1 MNPSAKENIE
11 DATKMLDTGIT
22 PSEITTY
29 TNPGISTIAT
39 TVAASLG
46 SGTTIDLGSATA
58 TIPGFDS
65 FAADTGTQEAVLGT
79 AEETVDTTAVASE
92 VEEKV
97 ADDSAAPEMTNG
109 IRNTTRLDDNAVP
122 LAAALPQ
129 EDGAKISW
137 WWLLIIA
144 LLGATGKKMY
154 DDHMEKKRAV
164 EMAADDENKD

>member
-22 PSEITTY
+22 PSETTTY
-29 TNPGISTIAT
+29 TIPGISTIAT
-39 TVAASLG
+39 TVAA
-46 SGTTIDLGSATA
+46 T
-58 TIPGFDS
+58 
-65 FAADTGTQEAVLGT
+65 
-79 AEETVDTTAVASE
+79 
-92 VEEKV
+92 
-97 ADDSAAPEMTNG
+97 
-109 IRNTTRLDDNAVP
+109 
-122 LAAALPQ
+122 LPQ

-154 DDHMEKKRAV
+154 DDHIEKKRAV